1 MYTRYEPLYG
11 CVCPVSSEPNPDT
24 TVVSIRM
31 ADHRL
36 VTHVPPHAATH
47 ISGPHPSQGTQDV
60 NVPIADA
67 LGTSAYTSEHVVNDK
82 WGESLI
88 DKEKYDEEDFVED
101 EYNI

>member
-1 MYTRYEPLYG
+1 M
-11 CVCPVSSEPNPDT
+11 CPVSSEPNPDT

-67 LGTSAYTSEHVVNDK
+67 LGTSAYTSEHVVNDR

-88 DKEKYDEEDFVED
+88 DKESQNTAYMKHGK
-101 EYNI
+101 